1 MTLTALSDLIGVA
14 ALAVTVVAV
23 SWLPALI
30 GG

>member
-1 MTLTALSDLIGVA
+1 MTLNALSDMIGVA

-30 GG
+30 AA